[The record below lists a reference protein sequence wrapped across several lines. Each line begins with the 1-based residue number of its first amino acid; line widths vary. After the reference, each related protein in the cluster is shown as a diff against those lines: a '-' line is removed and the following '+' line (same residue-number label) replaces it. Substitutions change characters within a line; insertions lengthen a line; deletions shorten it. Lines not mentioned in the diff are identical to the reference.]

1 MEMKYKYYLV
11 PAGCM
16 GLINGKYRLFATE
29 TEYFETGIVLGIES
43 YESGAK
49 KLWQKES

>member
-1 MEMKYKYYLV
+1 MKYKYYLV

-29 TEYFETGIVLGIES
+29 TEYFEAIITEES
-43 YESGAK
+43 A
-49 KLWQKES
+49 